1 MKKAFIGGMALL
13 CMMALAMPAFAFV
26 FVYAEIEK
34 DKDIYVEEKVYI
46 YKDIYLEVDV
56 ITTGDKAA
64 EADAIANQE
73 NFDNWACENC
83 AEKQSVITG
92 SVLGNTGITTA
103 NQSTGNMN
111 NQGNLVSVA
120 VDYDPGNGTPGNG
133 TNGGGFA
140 NAQASVDQKQGF
152 VIIPYEDDEFDY
164 YWSPNIVDSYNILYR
179 DTIITDSINGNEGVT
194 EVNQAAG
201 NMNNQLNAAAIAVCL
216 DGAVALSEADLGQA
230 SWGNIVLEYNTDK
243 TALISGSVN
252 SNTGV
257 TFVNQTSGNM
267 ANQANNLSL
276 SASLHP

>member
-1 MKKAFIGGMALL
+1 
-13 CMMALAMPAFAFV
+13 
-26 FVYAEIEK
+26 
-34 DKDIYVEEKVYI
+34 
-46 YKDIYLEVDV
+46 
-56 ITTGDKAA
+56 
-64 EADAIANQE
+64 
-73 NFDNWACENC
+73 
-83 AEKQSVITG
+83 
-92 SVLGNTGITTA
+92 
-103 NQSTGNMN
+103 
-111 NQGNLVSVA
+111 
-120 VDYDPGNGTPGNG
+120 
-133 TNGGGFA
+133 
-140 NAQASVDQKQGF
+140 
-152 VIIPYEDDEFDY
+152 
-164 YWSPNIVDSYNILYR
+164 VDSYNILYR